1 MIHRDDDKERGR
13 LKPENKPKWASRL
26 VNPHTLKV
34 MLTVGP
40 WIAKILR
47 LAIELVKLFKG

>member
-1 MIHRDDDKERGR
+1 MTHRDYDKERGR
-13 LKPENKPKWASRL
+13 LNLEKKPKWASHL
-26 VNPHTLKV
+26 VTPQTLKAI
-34 MLTVGP
+34 LTVGP